1 VRLTA
6 ASNRIF
12 EKLSAA
18 KPSAAKAPAA
28 KPSAGRLSLATLTV
42 LLALSLA
49 ACGGEDKG
57 GTAPSAAA
65 TPNAATAPS
74 VAAATATPAAAVSAT
89 TTAATTTAGTNAAP
103 TNAAATPTTA
113 SSAEP
118 HTPDMHTTDPEAAH
132 ATDPHAAHGTDPH
145 AAHATDTHTTDLHA
159 AHATDTHPTDPH
171 AAHAAPLAATELPGT
186 SLFHL
191 SGTFK
196 GQDGAEFRLGELRG
210 RPTVIV
216 MFYGDCTT
224 ACPLLVKSAQDIEA
238 ALPPEVAE
246 QTQFVMVSFD
256 TARDTPA
263 KLRAYAQERGLDKGR
278 WHWLV
283 GSPLLT
289 RQLATLLGVQYRDA
303 GNGMFAHSNLVTVL
317 DEQGVPEARIEGLG
331 AALDPAVDAIRA
343 FTN

>member
-18 KPSAAKAPAA
+18 KPSAAKPSAA
-28 KPSAGRLSLATLTV
+28 KPSAGRPSAGRLSLATLAV

-89 TTAATTTAGTNAAP
+89 TTAATTTAGTNAAL

-132 ATDPHAAHGTDPH
+132 ATDPHAAHATDTHTTDPH
-145 AAHATDTHTTDLHA
+145 AAHATDTHT
-159 AHATDTHPTDPH
+159 TDPH

-238 ALPPEVAE
+238 ALPVDVAE

-343 FTN
+343 FRN

>member
-1 VRLTA
+1 MRLTA

-145 AAHATDTHTTDLHA
+145 AAHATDPHT
-159 AHATDTHPTDPH
+159 TDPH

>member
-1 VRLTA
+1 MRLTA

-132 ATDPHAAHGTDPH
+132 ATDPHAAH
-145 AAHATDTHTTDLHA
+145 ATDTHT
-159 AHATDTHPTDPH
+159 TDPH